1 MKILSTFTSLGT
13 VTSSGADASF
23 PVTNVQNL
31 KPMVRWVA
39 DAYAGDVWIKA
50 DLGSAKVLTA
60 AFLNQ
65 ANFPA
70 CKIQGNASDSWGS
83 PSFSLDCTL
92 VRDDTDNRK
101 GWFDLVAF
109 NYRWIRILIASAQTL
124 DNSET
129 VPALGNFIVGAAASV
144 PAVID
149 FGVRII
155 KRFDRFESDGGSLN
169 KEARGRARHVLS
181 FTCEDAI
188 ATIRAMDK
196 TWDDAVA
203 FADWGNAAESW
214 LVFPPEDWEKPIQ
227 VGSDFQLKFSCE
239 ERA

>member
-1 MKILSTFTSLGT
+1 MKIISTITALGT
-13 VTSSGADASF
+13 VTSSGANAAF
-23 PVTNVQNL
+23 PATNIQNL

-39 DAYAGDVWIKA
+39 DAYAGDVWLKA
-50 DLGSAKVLTA
+50 DMGSAKVLTA

-70 CKIQGNASDSWGS
+70 CKIQGNATDSWGS
-83 PSFSLDCTL
+83 PSFSLDCSL
-92 VRDDTDNRK
+92 VVDDTGNRK

-129 VPALGNFIVGAAASV
+129 VPALGNFIVGTSAAL

-149 FGVRII
+149 FTARLV
-155 KRFDRFESDGGSLN
+155 KRYDRFESDGGSLN
-169 KEARGRARHVLS
+169 KEARGRSRHVLG
-181 FTCEDAI
+181 FTCEDTI
-188 ATIRAMDK
+188 ATIRGMAK
-196 TWDDAVA
+196 TWANAVV
-203 FADWGNAAESW
+203 FADWGSAAESW
-214 LVFPPEDWEKPIQ
+214 LVFPPEDWDKPIQ

-239 ERA
+239 ERV